1 MPSKLSGPMLPPATG
16 AAKSLVV
23 LLHGYGSD
31 GNDLIALGQYWRS
44 ALPDTLF
51 VAPNAHEIC
60 TMNPAGYQWFAL
72 DLDRAI
78 SRITGSQT
86 ARPVINEFLEN
97 LWAQT
102 GLGPAD
108 TVLVG
113 FSQGAMMAIDTG
125 LRLPTPLK
133 GIVAFSGMLIGP
145 ETLAS
150 EIKSR
155 PPVLMIHGDADE
167 VVPVLGSES
176 GVPALIDLGI
186 EAKLHIS
193 QGAGHTI
200 AQDGLDAATQFLLR
214 LNSASQ
220 NGAE

>member
-1 MPSKLSGPMLPPATG
+1 MPSKLSGPMLPPASG

-31 GNDLIALGQYWRS
+31 GNDLIALGQYWRG

-51 VAPNAHEIC
+51 VAPNAHETC

-78 SRITGSQT
+78 SRITGSET
-86 ARPVINEFLEN
+86 ARPMINDFLDN

-102 GLGPAD
+102 GLGPED

-113 FSQGAMMAIDTG
+113 FSQGAMMALDTG
-125 LRLPTPLK
+125 LRLATPLNPIQAYTAK
-133 GIVAFSGMLIGP
+133 LEAP
-145 ETLAS
+145 QTQPN
-150 EIKSR
+150 EIKSK

-167 VVPVLGSES
+167 VVPVLGSEA

-186 EAKLHIS
+186 AAKLHIS

-200 AQDGLDAATQFLLR
+200 AQDGLDTATQFLID
-214 LNSASQ
+214 LNSTSQ
-220 NGAE
+220 NGAR